1 VRWHDARVS
10 AETAT
15 YVFWDIDGTLIRTG
29 GAGLRAWERAIAE
42 VLGRADGLAGLDT
55 SGVTDA
61 EIAAAVCRAAGVDEV
76 GTAPRL
82 LRALERLLPDE
93 LRASDGRVLAN
104 VRENLETLSA
114 RDDVVNM
121 LLTGN
126 LAPTGR
132 LKLELFDLWRFFDA
146 GGAFSVEG
154 TERAGIARRAREL
167 AEEHAGRPLAGE
179 RMIVIGDTPHDIACG
194 KAIGARTVA
203 VATGRVYTL
212 ADLERA
218 DPWRAFA
225 ALPDPG
231 RLCATLG
238 LD

>member
-1 VRWHDARVS
+1 V
-10 AETAT
+10 TPT
-15 YVFWDIDGTLIRTG
+15 YVFWDIDGTLISTG

-42 VLGRADGLAGLDT
+42 VLGRSDGLAGIET
-55 SGVTDA
+55 SGISDA
-61 EIAAAVCRAAGVDEV
+61 EIAAAACRAAAVDEA

-93 LRASDGRVLAN
+93 LRAGDGMVLPN
-104 VRENLETLSA
+104 VRENLEALSA

-126 LAPTGR
+126 LAATGR
-132 LKLELFDLWRFFDA
+132 FKLESFDLWRFFDA
-146 GGAFSVEG
+146 GGAFSVVG
-154 TERAGIARRAREL
+154 ADRAGIARRARTL
-167 AEEHAGRPLAGE
+167 ASRHAGRVLAGE
-179 RMIVIGDTPHDIACG
+179 ELVVIGDTPHDVACG

-212 ADLERA
+212 AELKRA
-218 DPWRAFA
+218 EPWRAFA
-225 ALPDPG
+225 ALPDPE
-231 RLCATLG
+231 RLCAALG